1 MLKKKAFRRI
11 FFTTIIFFI
20 VFVLLSIKKLEEP
33 TNIYE
38 SNNYKTDYIENIWT
52 LNDDNYVSKTSIYVN
67 KELNVLEKVKVL
79 IETLIEENNN
89 NSLLPTYFNP
99 ILPRNTKILE
109 VVLDNDLIKINF
121 SKEFKNATEDQC
133 EKMIEA
139 IVYTLTDINGING
152 VEIYVNNELLKYIPN
167 TSKVLPTILTK
178 DIGINKVYNINGTN
192 DILKVITYFL
202 GNSKEINYVPV
213 TSYLNTS
220 KEKIEIIVENLT
232 SIYSYNN
239 TLIAPF
245 DSSLK
250 LVNYL
255 LEDNKMFLEFNCF
268 SCIEKDYL
276 DLIVY
281 SVFDNYEVDSIIFLE
296 NNQKILEKF
305 RKDT

>member
-79 IETLIEENNN
+79 IETMIEENNN

-109 VVLDNDLIKINF
+109 VVLDKDLIKINF
-121 SKEFKNATEDQC
+121 SKEFKNATEEQC

-178 DIGINKVYNINGTN
+178 DIGINKIYNINGTN

-232 SIYSYNN
+232 SIYSYDNS
-239 TLIAPF
+239 LIAPF
-245 DSSLK
+245 DSNLK

-305 RKDT
+305 ANF

>member
-79 IETLIEENNN
+79 IETMIEENNN

-109 VVLDNDLIKINF
+109 VVLDKDLIKINF

-178 DIGINKVYNINGTN
+178 DIGINKIYNINGTN

-232 SIYSYNN
+232 SIYSYDNS
-239 TLIAPF
+239 LIAPF
-245 DSSLK
+245 DSNLK

>member
-79 IETLIEENNN
+79 IETMIEENNN

-109 VVLDNDLIKINF
+109 VVLDKDLIKINF
-121 SKEFKNATEDQC
+121 SKEFKNATEEQC

-178 DIGINKVYNINGTN
+178 DIGINKIYNINGTN

-232 SIYSYNN
+232 SIYSYDNS
-239 TLIAPF
+239 LIAPF
-245 DSSLK
+245 DSNLK

-268 SCIEKDYL
+268 SCIEKDHL

>member
-109 VVLDNDLIKINF
+109 VVLDKDLIKINF
-121 SKEFKNATEDQC
+121 SKEFKNATEEQC

-178 DIGINKVYNINGTN
+178 DIGINKIYNINGTN

-232 SIYSYNN
+232 SIYSYDNS
-239 TLIAPF
+239 LIAPF
-245 DSSLK
+245 DSNLK

-281 SVFDNYEVDSIIFLE
+281 SVFDNYEVYSIIFLE

>member
-121 SKEFKNATEDQC
+121 SKEFKNATEEQC

-239 TLIAPF
+239 SLIAPF

>member
-121 SKEFKNATEDQC
+121 SKEFKNATEEQC

-239 TLIAPF
+239 SLIAPF
-245 DSSLK
+245 DSNLK

>member
-79 IETLIEENNN
+79 IETMIEENNN

-109 VVLDNDLIKINF
+109 VVLDKDLIKINF
-121 SKEFKNATEDQC
+121 SKEFKNTTEEQC

-178 DIGINKVYNINGTN
+178 DIGINKIYNINGTN

-232 SIYSYNN
+232 SIYSYDNS
-239 TLIAPF
+239 LIAPF
-245 DSSLK
+245 DSNLK

-268 SCIEKDYL
+268 SCIEKDHL

>member
-109 VVLDNDLIKINF
+109 VVLDKDLIKINF

-239 TLIAPF
+239 SLIAPF

>member
-79 IETLIEENNN
+79 IETMIEENNN

-109 VVLDNDLIKINF
+109 VVLDKDLIKINF
-121 SKEFKNATEDQC
+121 SKEFKNATEEQC

-178 DIGINKVYNINGTN
+178 DIGINKIYNINGTN

-232 SIYSYNN
+232 SIYSYDNS
-239 TLIAPF
+239 LIAPF
-245 DSSLK
+245 DSNLK

-281 SVFDNYEVDSIIFLE
+281 SVFDNYEVYSIIFLE

>member
-109 VVLDNDLIKINF
+109 VVLDNDLKMQQKINV
-121 SKEFKNATEDQC
+121 KK
-133 EKMIEA
+133 
-139 IVYTLTDINGING
+139 
-152 VEIYVNNELLKYIPN
+152 
-167 TSKVLPTILTK
+167 
-178 DIGINKVYNINGTN
+178 
-192 DILKVITYFL
+192 
-202 GNSKEINYVPV
+202 
-213 TSYLNTS
+213 
-220 KEKIEIIVENLT
+220 
-232 SIYSYNN
+232 
-239 TLIAPF
+239 
-245 DSSLK
+245 
-250 LVNYL
+250 
-255 LEDNKMFLEFNCF
+255 
-268 SCIEKDYL
+268 
-276 DLIVY
+276 
-281 SVFDNYEVDSIIFLE
+281 
-296 NNQKILEKF
+296 
-305 RKDT
+305 

>member
-79 IETLIEENNN
+79 IETMIEENNN

-121 SKEFKNATEDQC
+121 SKEFKNATEEQC

-178 DIGINKVYNINGTN
+178 DIGINKIYNINGTN

-232 SIYSYNN
+232 SIYSYDNS
-239 TLIAPF
+239 LIAPF
-245 DSSLK
+245 DSNLK

>member
-79 IETLIEENNN
+79 IETMIEENNN

-109 VVLDNDLIKINF
+109 VVLDKDLIKINF
-121 SKEFKNATEDQC
+121 SKEFKNATEEQC

-178 DIGINKVYNINGTN
+178 DIGINKIYNINGTN

-232 SIYSYNN
+232 SIYSYDNS
-239 TLIAPF
+239 LIAPF
-245 DSSLK
+245 DSNLK

>member
-239 TLIAPF
+239 SLIAPF